1 MPYGSIAAAA
11 ASSAA
16 AAAVGYPYGDMAA
29 MAAAA
34 NTMQHQQQHQ
44 QVHHHHPP
52 AASTSPSS
60 CVNAYGMPSSMSPL
74 GMSSAT
80 PLGSGVPGGMS
91 SPTGGAVATAQ
102 SYSPTALHDADSLNS
117 LGRVRAADA
126 KSYRRSYT
134 HAKPPYSYIS
144 LITMAIQNSNS
155 KMLTLS
161 EIYQFIMDLFPF
173 YRQNQQRWQNSIR
186 HSLSFNDCFIKVPR
200 TPDKPGK
207 GSFWSLH
214 PQSGNMFENGCYL
227 RRQKRFKCPT
237 RVGGK
242 DDSRSKSSRERK
254 SGGSSGSSGGVS
266 SASTSV
272 SYDSSVGGLVDSK
285 KDILSSVAVAA
296 AAAAAT
302 SALPGAP
309 TDGGNLES
317 IAAAAAAVG
326 ADGIYG
332 SSAEH
337 KWDHQHHHHHHGHH
351 PHPRDYKLGEYKPL
365 NGAAASDDSHHLVL
379 PLASPLP
386 HQKSIYG
393 GHQPPAVTHHS
404 YHPAAS
410 HHHDSIAASTPPTS
424 LEEKYHADAMAL
436 HRSSYII
443 PGLHSEH
450 QSGGGIH
457 GSNLNSGNGGHMKS
471 SSAASEMHFSS
482 SNPFSINRLLPGSHG
497 GLDGGGGA
505 ADQKLHSAY
514 ADYNGFAASS
524 AIHHDAS
531 SAAHA
536 VSASMY
542 HHYAPPPPPLYP
554 ATAAAAVHSSVA
566 AVSTSASVQSS
577 L

>member
-1 MPYGSIAAAA
+1 M
-11 ASSAA
+11 
-16 AAAVGYPYGDMAA
+16 
-29 MAAAA
+29 
-34 NTMQHQQQHQ
+34 
-44 QVHHHHPP
+44 HHPP
-52 AASTSPSS
+52 TASTSPST
-60 CVNAYGMPSSMSPL
+60 CVNAYMPSSMSPL
-74 GMSSAT
+74 GHMASAT
-80 PLGSGVPGGMS
+80 PLGPGAGSGTGVPGGMA
-91 SPTGGAVATAQ
+91 SPTSVAVATAQ
-102 SYSPTALHDADSLNS
+102 SYSPTALHGGGGDPDGLNS

-227 RRQKRFKCPT
+227 RRQKRFKCPN
-237 RVGGK
+237 RVGGPK

-254 SGGSSGSSGGVS
+254 SGGSSASTAST
-266 SASTSV
+266 ASTSV
-272 SYDSSVGGLVDSK
+272 SYDSSIGLVDSK
-285 KDILSSVAVAA
+285 KDILSSVA

-302 SALPGAP
+302 SALPGGAGP
-309 TDGGNLES
+309 GADGSNLES

-332 SSAEH
+332 SSGAAAEH
-337 KWDHQHHHHHHGHH
+337 KWDHQHHHPRDYHSAA
-351 PHPRDYKLGEYKPL
+351 RDYKLGDYKSL
-365 NGAAASDDSHHLVL
+365 NGTSEDSHHLVL

-386 HQKSIYG
+386 HQKSLYGG
-393 GHQPPAVTHHS
+393 GHQPPVTHHS
-404 YHPAAS
+404 YHHH
-410 HHHDSIAASTPPTS
+410 HHHDSIAASTPPASS

-436 HRSSYII
+436 HRSSGYHI
-443 PGLHSEH
+443 PGLHSVD
-450 QSGGGIH
+450 H
-457 GSNLNSGNGGHMKS
+457 GLKQPQ
-471 SSAASEMHFSS
+471 AASSEMHFSS

-497 GLDGGGGA
+497 GGGGLDGGGSGA

-514 ADYNGFAASS
+514 ADYNGFA
-524 AIHHDAS
+524 S
-531 SAAHA
+531 SAAAAHGSSHEA
-536 VSASMY
+536 AAAANAAAAASMY

-554 ATAAAAVHSSVA
+554 ATAAAAVHSSAMA